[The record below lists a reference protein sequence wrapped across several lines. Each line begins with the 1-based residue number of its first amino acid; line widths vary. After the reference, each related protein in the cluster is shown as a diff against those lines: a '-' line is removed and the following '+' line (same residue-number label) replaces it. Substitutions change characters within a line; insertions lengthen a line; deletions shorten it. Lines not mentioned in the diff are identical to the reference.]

1 MRRPFYAAIGL
12 VALTAVSIQ
21 PIASGP
27 AAADEKPAVE
37 AHALAREILKQL
49 IEINTTHAYGT
60 TAAAYAVANRLK
72 KAGFAADDVE
82 VVAPKERPQDGNLIV
97 HFRGK
102 RRDAAPILYLCHLD
116 TVEARREDWTV
127 DPFRL
132 TESGGWL
139 YGRGTADMKGKDAA
153 VLTSL
158 ILLKREKIEPARDLI
173 AVFTAN
179 EEAGGGPDGAAWLLD
194 TRRDLHDASLVINPD
209 GGEAGTKAG
218 RRMFLAIET
227 SEKIFLTFRISA
239 TDKGG
244 HSALPTPQNP
254 IYRVAA
260 ALQRLAAFR
269 FPVHLTET
277 TRLYFS
283 ARAALESGQRQSDMR
298 LLGAAATSEEVVDR
312 LSEDVWLNAL
322 LRTTCTATMVDGGHA
337 ENALPQSARATL
349 QCRVI
354 PGESPE
360 SVEAALVSVISDPN
374 IRIETITPATPSP
387 ESPLARGLISL
398 TRSVAWAEWPN
409 LTVLPEMAV
418 GATDSKYFR
427 AAGIPSYGID
437 GLFIDLDDVR
447 AHGRDERIGVTAF
460 SQEVDFMYL
469 LMKRTLTSDP
479 LTLLPRKDR

>member
-1 MRRPFYAAIGL
+1 
-12 VALTAVSIQ
+12 
-21 PIASGP
+21 
-27 AAADEKPAVE
+27 
-37 AHALAREILKQL
+37 
-49 IEINTTHAYGT
+49 
-60 TAAAYAVANRLK
+60 
-72 KAGFAADDVE
+72 
-82 VVAPKERPQDGNLIV
+82 
-97 HFRGK
+97 
-102 RRDAAPILYLCHLD
+102 
-116 TVEARREDWTV
+116 
-127 DPFRL
+127 
-132 TESGGWL
+132 
-139 YGRGTADMKGKDAA
+139 
-153 VLTSL
+153 
-158 ILLKREKIEPARDLI
+158 
-173 AVFTAN
+173 
-179 EEAGGGPDGAAWLLD
+179 
-194 TRRDLHDASLVINPD
+194 
-209 GGEAGTKAG
+209 
-218 RRMFLAIET
+218 MFLAIET